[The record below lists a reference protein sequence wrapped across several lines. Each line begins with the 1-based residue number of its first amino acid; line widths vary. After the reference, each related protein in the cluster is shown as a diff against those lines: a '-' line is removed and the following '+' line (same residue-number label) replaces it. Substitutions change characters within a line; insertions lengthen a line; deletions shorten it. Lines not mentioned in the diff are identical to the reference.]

1 MHFERLVIEAGKR
14 TYALDLH
21 RRLTVIA
28 GVGHLE
34 REGLITELIG
44 GLSAGRS
51 GVHLEIAS
59 DAGQRYA
66 IFRPAGG
73 RHRVVDID
81 HSADVTESFT
91 TDQGLDVLR
100 RAGIDPRSAR
110 RQLCVTPDDLA
121 TRSQL
126 EHYVAS
132 LARLDQSRL
141 WDVAEK
147 VKDRERRLTE
157 TAQETG
163 SDTEDAVAYAEIERR
178 HQDFE
183 RAQEENERVRYLS
196 FITGAGSA
204 LVGVAA
210 AALYGFF
217 WALPFLMLAVGAT
230 IASVLYW
237 QRLEMAR
244 KAEEEALRAVG
255 VTSYLTFQIHRVNG
269 LIGNDHA
276 RRVMMQAAEEH
287 RAAMAEWRVLVGD
300 VPIEWAVEHRR
311 EIREQ
316 AAQAARCR
324 GANRLTDEPA
334 AAFGGQPGRAR
345 PRPARAPAAP
355 QDDRRGRREL
365 PDAARRRARRRRAV
379 GQGDVARAAHEGFG
393 QPAGDLPDRGSGRGV
408 VGPGRDV
415 DRAAGDRGAGVGPGG
430 RAGEHAPPPPFRQ
443 PRCLSTPVGR
453 SLPPCGFAIRVSRC
467 ERLRSAPPR
476 DEPVRSIN

>member
-44 GLSAGRS
+44 GLGAGRS

-66 IFRPAGG
+66 IFRPSGG

-81 HSADVTESFT
+81 RSADVTESFT

-110 RQLCVTPDDLA
+110 RQLCLTPDDLA

-126 EHYVAS
+126 EHYVES

-141 WDVAEK
+141 WDVAAK
-147 VKDRERRLTE
+147 VKDREQHLAE
-157 TAQETG
+157 VAQETG
-163 SDTEDAVAYAEIERR
+163 SDTEDAVAYAQIEQR
-178 HQDFE
+178 HHEFE

-204 LVGVAA
+204 LVGIAA

-217 WALPFLMLAVGAT
+217 WALPFLMLAVAAT
-230 IASVLYW
+230 LASVIYW
-237 QRLEMAR
+237 QRLEIAR
-244 KAEEEALRAVG
+244 KREEEALRAVG
-255 VTSYLTFQIHRVNG
+255 ATSYLTFQIHRVNG
-269 LIGNDHA
+269 LLGNDHA
-276 RRVMMQAAEEH
+276 RRLMMQAAEEH
-287 RAAMAEWRVLVGD
+287 RAALAEWRVLVGD

-316 AAQAARCR
+316 AVRLREAVGGTTRPTMSPIPRSDDNRAELAHVLLERLQRLKTIGAGGESFPLLIDDALVDVESASKATLLELLMKASANQQVIYLTEDPDVASWARVEAMT
-324 GANRLTDEPA
+324 GQVSIVEPA
-334 AAFGGQPGRAR
+334 ED
-345 PRPARAPAAP
+345 RPAERTTIP
-355 QDDRRGRREL
+355 
-365 PDAARRRARRRRAV
+365 RRRRSANHIAV
-379 GQGDVARAAHEGFG
+379 
-393 QPAGDLPDRGSGRGV
+393 
-408 VGPGRDV
+408 
-415 DRAAGDRGAGVGPGG
+415 
-430 RAGEHAPPPPFRQ
+430 
-443 PRCLSTPVGR
+443 
-453 SLPPCGFAIRVSRC
+453 
-467 ERLRSAPPR
+467 
-476 DEPVRSIN
+476 

>member
-73 RHRVVDID
+73 RHRVVDIE
-81 HSADVTESFT
+81 HATDVTDSFT

-100 RAGIDPRSAR
+100 RAGIDPRTAR
-110 RQLCVTPDDLA
+110 RQLCLTPDDLA

-132 LARLDQSRL
+132 LARLDQARL
-141 WDVAEK
+141 WDVAAK
-147 VKDRERRLTE
+147 VKDREEHLAE
-157 TAQETG
+157 TAKETG
-163 SDTEDAVAYAEIERR
+163 SETEDAVAFAEIELR
-178 HQDFE
+178 HQEFE
-183 RAQEENERVRYLS
+183 QAQDENERVRYLS

-217 WALPFLMLAVGAT
+217 WAVPFLMLAIAAT
-230 IASVLYW
+230 VASISYW
-237 QRLEMAR
+237 QRLELAR
-244 KAEEEALRAVG
+244 KREEEALRAVG
-255 VTSYLTFQIHRVNG
+255 VASYLTFQIHRVNG

-276 RRVMMQAAEEH
+276 RRMMMQAAEEH

-311 EIREQ
+311 EIKEE
-316 AAQAARCR
+316 AARLR
-324 GANRLTDEPA
+324 DATATDRPPLSPLPRSEDNRAELAHVLLERLQRLKTLGAGGESFPMLVDDALVDIDPATKPTLLELLMKASANQQVIYLTEDPDVASWARVEAMTGQLAIVEPA
-334 AAFGGQPGRAR
+334 AE
-345 PRPARAPAAP
+345 RPAERAMP
-355 QDDRRGRREL
+355 
-365 PDAARRRARRRRAV
+365 RRRHPNHIAV
-379 GQGDVARAAHEGFG
+379 
-393 QPAGDLPDRGSGRGV
+393 
-408 VGPGRDV
+408 
-415 DRAAGDRGAGVGPGG
+415 
-430 RAGEHAPPPPFRQ
+430 
-443 PRCLSTPVGR
+443 
-453 SLPPCGFAIRVSRC
+453 
-467 ERLRSAPPR
+467 
-476 DEPVRSIN
+476 

>member
-100 RAGIDPRSAR
+100 RAGIDARSAR
-110 RQLCVTPDDLA
+110 RQLCLSPDDLA
-121 TRSQL
+121 TRSQVEQYL
-126 EHYVAS
+126 AS

-141 WDVAEK
+141 WDVARK
-147 VKDRERRLTE
+147 VKDREQHLAE
-157 TAQETG
+157 TAQSTG
-163 SDTEDAVAYAEIERR
+163 SDTEDAVAFAEIELR
-178 HQDFE
+178 HQEFE
-183 RAQEENERVRYLS
+183 RAQDDNERVRYLS

-204 LVGVAA
+204 LVGIAA

-217 WALPFLMLAVGAT
+217 WALPFLMLAIAAT
-230 IASVLYW
+230 AASIVYW

-244 KAEEEALRAVG
+244 KREEAALAAVG
-255 VTSYLTFQIHRVNG
+255 AASYLTFQIHRVNG

-276 RRVMMQAAEEH
+276 RRLMMQAAEEH
-287 RAAMAEWRVLVGD
+287 RAAVAEWRVLVGD
-300 VPIEWAVEHRR
+300 VPLEWAVEHHK
-311 EIREQ
+311 EIKEEATRLRD
-316 AAQAARCR
+316 AAGTTRSPMSPLPHAEDSRAELAHVLLERLQRLKTIGAGGESFPLLIDDALVDVDPAAKPTLLELLMKAS
-324 GANRLTDEPA
+324 ANQQVIYLTEDPDVATWARVEVLTGQVAIVEPA
-334 AAFGGQPGRAR
+334 PERPVERAAMP
-345 PRPARAPAAP
+345 
-355 QDDRRGRREL
+355 
-365 PDAARRRARRRRAV
+365 RRRHPNHIAV
-379 GQGDVARAAHEGFG
+379 
-393 QPAGDLPDRGSGRGV
+393 
-408 VGPGRDV
+408 
-415 DRAAGDRGAGVGPGG
+415 
-430 RAGEHAPPPPFRQ
+430 
-443 PRCLSTPVGR
+443 
-453 SLPPCGFAIRVSRC
+453 
-467 ERLRSAPPR
+467 
-476 DEPVRSIN
+476 

>member
-1 MHFERLVIEAGKR
+1 VHFERLVIEAGKR

-59 DAGQRYA
+59 DAGQRFA

-100 RAGIDPRSAR
+100 RAGIDPRGAR
-110 RQLCVTPDDLA
+110 RQLCLSPDDLA

-147 VKDRERRLTE
+147 VKDRERRLAE

-196 FITGAGSA
+196 FISGAGSA

-230 IASVLYW
+230 IASVVYW

-244 KAEEEALRAVG
+244 NAEEEALRAVG

-311 EIREQ
+311 QIKEQ
-316 AAQAARCR
+316 AAQLRDAVGPTRSPITPLPRSEDNRAELAHALLERLQRLKTIGAGGESFPLLLDDALVDVEPSAKATLLELLMKASANQQVIYLTEDPDVASWARVE
-324 GANRLTDEPA
+324 ALTGQLAIVEPA
-334 AAFGGQPGRAR
+334 SDRAADRATM
-345 PRPARAPAAP
+345 P
-355 QDDRRGRREL
+355 
-365 PDAARRRARRRRAV
+365 RRRRSANHIAV
-379 GQGDVARAAHEGFG
+379 
-393 QPAGDLPDRGSGRGV
+393 
-408 VGPGRDV
+408 
-415 DRAAGDRGAGVGPGG
+415 
-430 RAGEHAPPPPFRQ
+430 
-443 PRCLSTPVGR
+443 
-453 SLPPCGFAIRVSRC
+453 
-467 ERLRSAPPR
+467 
-476 DEPVRSIN
+476 

>member
-1 MHFERLVIEAGKR
+1 VHFERLVIEAGKR

-81 HSADVTESFT
+81 HSADVTEAFT
-91 TDQGLDVLR
+91 TDRGLDVLR
-100 RAGIDPRSAR
+100 RAGIDPRNAR
-110 RQLCVTPDDLA
+110 RQLCLTPDDLA

-126 EHYVAS
+126 DHYVAS
-132 LARLDQSRL
+132 LARLDQPRL

-147 VKDRERRLTE
+147 VKDRERRLAE

-230 IASVLYW
+230 IASVIYW

-244 KAEEEALRAVG
+244 KAEEDALRAVG

-311 EIREQ
+311 EIKEQ
-316 AAQAARCR
+316 AARLRDAVGTNRPTMTPVPRSEDNRAELAHVLLERLQRLKTIGAGGESFPLLLDDALVDVESSAKATLLELLMKASANQQVIYLAEDPDVASWARVE
-324 GANRLTDEPA
+324 ALTGQLAIVEPVSD
-334 AAFGGQPGRAR
+334 
-345 PRPARAPAAP
+345 RPAERAIP
-355 QDDRRGRREL
+355 
-365 PDAARRRARRRRAV
+365 RRRRSANLAV
-379 GQGDVARAAHEGFG
+379 
-393 QPAGDLPDRGSGRGV
+393 
-408 VGPGRDV
+408 
-415 DRAAGDRGAGVGPGG
+415 
-430 RAGEHAPPPPFRQ
+430 
-443 PRCLSTPVGR
+443 
-453 SLPPCGFAIRVSRC
+453 
-467 ERLRSAPPR
+467 
-476 DEPVRSIN
+476 